1 MTKEENTIKNDCN
14 DKGQCQSQLA
24 QERKNNHSTGPK
36 GPKPGG
42 TQEWAV
48 RSVNCCSGC
57 SHDCRYC
64 YAREMAVRYGQLKP
78 EQWKEEKIRWKD
90 VRKKYGRIDGT
101 VMFPSSHDITP
112 HNLLAC
118 LIVLRKLLET
128 GNRVLIVSKPHLE
141 CIETICRAFEEH
153 KAQILFRFTIG
164 AMDNQILSF
173 WEPNAP
179 SYDERKEALKHAFQK
194 GFETSVSAEP
204 MLDSG
209 HIEDLV
215 NDLMPFVTNAIWIGL
230 MNHLKGITVEDE
242 AVKSALQKIRDGQ
255 SKERIMAIYQR
266 LRGNAKIKWK
276 SHIKKIVGIP
286 LAEKA
291 GMDR

>member
-1 MTKEENTIKNDCN
+1 MEQEKRQVETVNRKKE
-14 DKGQCQSQLA
+14 KG
-24 QERKNNHSTGPK
+24 TGSK
-36 GPKPGG
+36 SSG
-42 TQEWAV
+42 TREWAV

-64 YAREMAVRYGQLKP
+64 YARDMAVRYRQLKP
-78 EQWKEEKIRWKD
+78 EQWKEERIRWKD
-90 VRKKYGRIDGT
+90 VTKRYGHIEGQL
-101 VMFPSSHDITP
+101 MFPSSHDITP

-118 LIVLRKLLET
+118 LIVLRRLLEA

-141 CIETICRAFEEH
+141 CIKAICRAFEEH
-153 KAQILFRFTIG
+153 KEQMLFRFTIG
-164 AMDNQILSF
+164 AMDNGILSF

-179 SYDERKEALKHAFQK
+179 SYEERKKALMHAFLH

-204 MLDSG
+204 MLDSN
-209 HIEDLV
+209 HIVDLV
-215 NDLMPFVTNAIWIGL
+215 GDLMPYATDAIWIGL
-230 MNHLKGITVEDE
+230 MNHLKRITVEEE
-242 AVKSALQKIRDGQ
+242 AGKQELQRIREGQ
-255 SKERIMAIYQR
+255 TDDRIMGIYQR
-266 LRGNAKIKWK
+266 LRGNPHIKWK

>member
-1 MTKEENTIKNDCN
+1 MEKEDRNVKAVNRRREKV
-14 DKGQCQSQLA
+14 
-24 QERKNNHSTGPK
+24 TGLK
-36 GPKPGG
+36 SSG
-42 TQEWAV
+42 TREWAV

-64 YAREMAVRYGQLKP
+64 YARDMAVRYRQLKP
-78 EQWKEEKIRWKD
+78 EQWKEERIRWKD
-90 VRKKYGRIDGT
+90 VTKRYGHIEGQL
-101 VMFPSSHDITP
+101 MFPSSHDITP

-118 LIVLRKLLET
+118 LIVLRKLLEA
-128 GNRVLIVSKPHLE
+128 GNRVLVVSKPHLE
-141 CIETICRAFEEH
+141 CISAICRAFEGH
-153 KAQILFRFTIG
+153 KEQILFRFTIG
-164 AMDNQILSF
+164 AMDKEILSF

-179 SYDERKEALKHAFQK
+179 SYEERKEALKHAFQE

-215 NDLMPFVTNAIWIGL
+215 NDLMPYVNNAIWIGL
-230 MNHLKGITVEDE
+230 MNHLKRITMEDE
-242 AVKSALQKIRDGQ
+242 AGKLELQKIRDGQ
-255 SKERIMAIYQR
+255 TEDKIMAIYLR
-266 LRGNAKIKWK
+266 LRGNPNIKWK

-286 LAEKA
+286 LAEKP

>member
-1 MTKEENTIKNDCN
+1 MKRQENITEV
-14 DKGQCQSQLA
+14 LEA
-24 QERKNNHSTGPK
+24 TGPK
-36 GPKPGG
+36 GPKSSG
-42 TQEWAV
+42 TREWAV

-64 YAREMAVRYGQLKP
+64 YAREMAVRYRQLTP
-78 EQWKEEKIRWKD
+78 DQWKEERIRWND
-90 VRKKYGRIDGT
+90 VRKKYGRIEGT
-101 VMFPSSHDITP
+101 AMFPSSHDITP

-118 LIVLRKLLET
+118 LIVLRKLLEA

-141 CIETICRAFEEH
+141 CIEAICRAFKEY

-164 AMDNQILSF
+164 AMDNQILSL

-179 SYDERKEALKHAFQK
+179 SYEERREALKHAFLK

-204 MLDSG
+204 MLDSD
-209 HIEDLV
+209 HIDDLT

-230 MNHLKGITVEDE
+230 MNHLKGVRSEDE
-242 AVKSALQKIRDGQ
+242 PAKVALQKIREGQ
-255 SKERIMAIYQR
+255 SEARIVEIYQR

-276 SHIKKIVGIP
+276 SHIKRIVGLP
-286 LAEKA
+286 LAEKP
-291 GMDR
+291 GLDR

>member
-1 MTKEENTIKNDCN
+1 MKR
-14 DKGQCQSQLA
+14 
-24 QERKNNHSTGPK
+24 QEGITEVLEATGPK
-36 GPKPGG
+36 GPKSSG
-42 TQEWAV
+42 TREWAV

-64 YAREMAVRYGQLKP
+64 YAREMAVRYRQLTP
-78 EQWKEEKIRWKD
+78 DQWKEERIRWND
-90 VRKKYGRIDGT
+90 VRKKYGRIEGT
-101 VMFPSSHDITP
+101 AMFPSSHDITP

-118 LIVLRKLLET
+118 LIVLRKLLEA

-141 CIETICRAFEEH
+141 CIEAICRAFKEY

-164 AMDNQILSF
+164 AMDNQILSL

-179 SYDERKEALKHAFQK
+179 SYEERREALKHAFLK

-204 MLDSG
+204 MLDSD
-209 HIEDLV
+209 HIDDLT

-230 MNHLKGITVEDE
+230 MNHLKGVRTEDE
-242 AVKSALQKIRDGQ
+242 PAKVALQKIREGQ
-255 SKERIMAIYQR
+255 SEARIVEIHQR

-276 SHIKKIVGIP
+276 SHIKRIVGLP
-286 LAEKA
+286 LAEKP
-291 GMDR
+291 GLDR

>member
-1 MTKEENTIKNDCN
+1 MQKEVRKVKAVNWKIK
-14 DKGQCQSQLA
+14 KV
-24 QERKNNHSTGPK
+24 TGLK
-36 GPKPGG
+36 SSG
-42 TQEWAV
+42 TREWAV

-64 YAREMAVRYGQLKP
+64 YAREMAVRYRQLKP

-90 VRKKYGRIDGT
+90 VTKRYGHIEGT

-118 LIVLRKLLET
+118 LIVLRKLLEA

-141 CIETICRAFEEH
+141 CIEAICRAFEEH

-179 SYDERKEALKHAFQK
+179 SYEERKEALKHAFQK

-204 MLDSG
+204 MLDSDR
-209 HIEDLV
+209 IEDLIK
-215 NDLMPFVTNAIWIGL
+215 DLMPYVTNAIWIGL
-230 MNHLKGITVEDE
+230 MNHLKGVRAEYE
-242 AVKSALQKIRDGQ
+242 PAKVALQKISEGQ
-255 SKERIMAIYQR
+255 TKDRIMAIYRR
-266 LRGNAKIKWK
+266 LSANPKIKWK

-286 LAEKA
+286 LAERA
-291 GMDR
+291 GLDK